1 MNELIIIGR
10 VLKNLRIKKEMS
22 QFAVASRS
30 GINLS
35 YYCKVEHGRTNPSVR
50 VIYAIL
56 RSLGVS
62 PVQFMELVAIEMHYL
77 LVCAEEAESA

>member
-10 VLKNLRIKKEMS
+10 VLKNLRIKKGMS

-50 VIYAIL
+50 VI
-56 RSLGVS
+56 
-62 PVQFMELVAIEMHYL
+62 
-77 LVCAEEAESA
+77 

>member
-62 PVQFMELVAIEMHYL
+62 PVQFTEMLALEKHYL
-77 LVCAEEAESA
+77 LVCSDSARPA

>member
-1 MNELIIIGR
+1 MDELIILGR
-10 VLKNLRIKKEMS
+10 VLRNLRLERNMS
-22 QFAVASRS
+22 QFMVAQRS
-30 GINLS
+30 GVNLS

-62 PVQFMELVAIEMHYL
+62 PVQFTEMLALEKHYL
-77 LVCAEEAESA
+77 LVCSDSARPA